1 MCKRKPPGGP
11 LSRVRFAPV
20 YRSVLLAGRFAVY
33 DRDDLRSVRNATQ
46 RRCGGCGGGP
56 SQPRT
61 YLFQA
66 SSRGNPAA
74 GGAWRRRRRPQG
86 HNGKHRTLVRRDPT
100 ARNLRQV
107 HLIHSELFDEL
118 RPAGFTIVPGQ
129 IGENVTTR
137 GLDLLALPT
146 GTKLHLGSTAVV
158 QVTGLRNPCRQL
170 DQHQHGLTGALLGRD
185 ENGKIIRKAGIM
197 GIVLS
202 GGEIRPGDS
211 ISIELPPKPHTP
223 LGRV

>member
-1 MCKRKPPGGP
+1 MIATISGAFAMPHRDAVGAVVAVHRSPGHTFSKPPQG
-11 LSRVRFAPV
+11 AIQ
-20 YRSVLLAGRFAVY
+20 LLVGLGVEGDAHKGTTV
-33 DRDDLRSVRNATQ
+33 
-46 RRCGGCGGGP
+46 
-56 SQPRT
+56 
-61 YLFQA
+61 
-66 SSRGNPAA
+66 
-74 GGAWRRRRRPQG
+74 
-86 HNGKHRTLVRRDPT
+86 KHRTLVRRDPT

-223 LGRV
+223 LERG

>member
-1 MCKRKPPGGP
+1 MCTRKPPGGP

-61 YLFQA
+61 YLF
-66 SSRGNPAA
+66 RLPAIQLLVELGVEGDA
-74 GGAWRRRRRPQG
+74 HKGTTV
-86 HNGKHRTLVRRDPT
+86 KHRTLVRRDPT

-137 GLDLLALPT
+137 GLELLALPT

-170 DQHQHGLTGALLGRD
+170 DQHQRGLTGALLGRD

>member
-1 MCKRKPPGGP
+1 MCTRKPPGGP

-61 YLFQA
+61 YLFRLLNRQSSCWWGLA
-66 SSRGNPAA
+66 SKAA
-74 GGAWRRRRRPQG
+74 QG

-158 QVTGLRNPCRQL
+158 QVMLWYR
-170 DQHQHGLTGALLGRD
+170 
-185 ENGKIIRKAGIM
+185 
-197 GIVLS
+197 
-202 GGEIRPGDS
+202 
-211 ISIELPPKPHTP
+211 
-223 LGRV
+223 